1 MIRQLLEAFEIPK
14 DEMKFFLREDR
25 DAGRIDQQ

>member
-1 MIRQLLEAFEIPK
+1 MIRQLLAALEIPN

-25 DAGRIDQQ
+25 DAGRVEQR